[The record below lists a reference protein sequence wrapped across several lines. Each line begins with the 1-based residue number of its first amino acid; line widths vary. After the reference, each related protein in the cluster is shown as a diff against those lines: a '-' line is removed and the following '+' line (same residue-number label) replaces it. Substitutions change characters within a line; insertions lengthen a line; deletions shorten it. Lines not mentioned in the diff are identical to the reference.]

1 MLRLILFVLKSEYS
15 ENKNIFIVVAE
26 SAVQTLEGRK
36 QAADVQIK
44 TTSTLLAARAAI
56 YSNVRSSVS

>member
-56 YSNVRSSVS
+56 